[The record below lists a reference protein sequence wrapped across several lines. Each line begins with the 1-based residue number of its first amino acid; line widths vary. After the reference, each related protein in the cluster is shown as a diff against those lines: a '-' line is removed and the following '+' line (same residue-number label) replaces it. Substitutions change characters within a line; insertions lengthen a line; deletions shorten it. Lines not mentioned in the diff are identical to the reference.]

1 MKEKEL
7 MRKRLNRH
15 ISSFDYFDKFL
26 IILSVKCGSISI
38 SSFSTVIGAPVGIE
52 SASFSLEFSYSTVI
66 VNFLKKTARNK
77 KKKHNIVIC

>member
-15 ISSFDYFDKFL
+15 ISSFDYFDTFL

-52 SASFSLEFSYSTVI
+52 SASFSLEFSHSTVI
-66 VNFLKKTARNK
+66 VNF
-77 KKKHNIVIC
+77 